1 MTKEKTKRQSNVN
14 VIDKEK
20 PILKEPPMYAVL
32 LLNDDITPMDMVV
45 QVLQQ
50 IFGKSQ
56 SDAVG
61 LMLHIHNT
69 GKGICGIYT
78 KDIAETKVLQVEH
91 MASVY
96 KFPLTAEMEEV
107 K

>member
-1 MTKEKTKRQSNVN
+1 MSKEKVKRQSNN
-14 VIDKEK
+14 ETIDKEK
-20 PILKEPPMYAVL
+20 FDLKEPPMYAVL
-32 LLNDDITPMDMVV
+32 ALNDDTTPMDFVV

-61 LMLHIHNT
+61 LMLLIHNT
-69 GKGICGIYT
+69 GKGVCGVYT

-91 MASVY
+91 MASTY